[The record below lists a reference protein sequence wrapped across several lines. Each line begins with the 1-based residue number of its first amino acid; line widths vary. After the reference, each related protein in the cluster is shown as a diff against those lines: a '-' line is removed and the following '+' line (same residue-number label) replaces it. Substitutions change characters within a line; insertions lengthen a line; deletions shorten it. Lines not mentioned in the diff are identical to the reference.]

1 MSDAGY
7 RLVQEDSFWPAVLN
21 LRPPPVGPWRS
32 WERAS
37 MASRR
42 SWVRI
47 PSAPPNPQKR
57 NKNVGSVITVAQL
70 QKTADEISPALRFFQ
85 HAAHFQSN
93 GSSSGH
99 RLSKCT

>member
-1 MSDAGY
+1 MALGWNSPVVNSRSA
-7 RLVQEDSFWPAVLN
+7 
-21 LRPPPVGPWRS
+21 VGPWRS

-85 HAAHFQSN
+85 HATHFQSN
-93 GSSSGH
+93 GSSSRH
-99 RLSKCT
+99 RLSKVHSYELYISLQ